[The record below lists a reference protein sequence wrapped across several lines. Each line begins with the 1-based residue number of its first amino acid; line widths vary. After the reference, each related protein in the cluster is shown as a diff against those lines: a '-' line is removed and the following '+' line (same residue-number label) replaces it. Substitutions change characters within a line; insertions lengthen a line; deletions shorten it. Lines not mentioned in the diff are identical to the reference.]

1 MAGTSLLSM
10 FVFLLVFAGI
20 SGVGA
25 FAYRRLAGDRRRAL
39 ARLRTLSADDPAP
52 ADKQSIGE
60 LARTTLPKIGAVLL
74 PKRREA
80 AAHLQRRL
88 LQAGFYHSHALRVF
102 LGMKLVLMMLLPCVA
117 GLVPY
122 GLGAVT
128 LQRAVLLV
136 VSASGVGMLV
146 PGLWLDY
153 QVKKR
158 QRQLRNGLPDALDM
172 LVLCLEGG
180 VSLVAAFQRVTA
192 ELQSVHPELG
202 REMNIIQ
209 REIQFGLSTGEAL
222 RKMGARC
229 GLDDV
234 RDLASVLLQSE
245 RFGASVVKALRLHA
259 DTWRQERQ
267 HRAEEMAQK
276 ASVKILFPTLLCI
289 FPAIFIVL
297 LGPAALQMAGLFSK

>member
-1 MAGTSLLSM
+1 VAGTPLLSM
-10 FVFLLVFAGI
+10 FVFLAVFAGI
-20 SGVGA
+20 SSVGVL
-25 FAYRRLAGDRRRAL
+25 AYRRLTGDRRRAL

-52 ADKQSIGE
+52 ADKQSLGE

-74 PKRREA
+74 PKRKEA

-88 LQAGFYHSHALRVF
+88 LQAGFYNPHALRFF
-102 LGMKLVLMMLLPCVA
+102 LGMKLLLMMVFPCLA
-117 GLVPY
+117 GLLPY
-122 GLGAVT
+122 GLGVVS

-136 VSASGVGMLV
+136 VSASSVGMLV
-146 PGLWLDY
+146 PGLWLDH

-158 QRQLRNGLPDALDM
+158 QRLLRNGLPDALDM

-180 VSLVAAFQRVTA
+180 VSLIAAFQRVTA
-192 ELQSVHPELG
+192 ELQIVHPELG

-222 RKMGARC
+222 RKMGERC